1 MPTLLIGF
9 VELGLDLGADAADLH
24 LLLISFLSASV
35 PSPLPLKLHL
45 VHVLPGRGPIN
56 HDARRLMRLQL

>member
-1 MPTLLIGF
+1 
-9 VELGLDLGADAADLH
+9 

-56 HDARRLMRLQL
+56 HDARRLPGYQIM